1 MNTIPMSHS
10 PIETPICSSEEYAE
24 ANIVK
29 EIPINATMEIDCN
42 ILFNNNLIS
51 IVLRLLY

>member
-1 MNTIPMSHS
+1 MSHS
-10 PIETPICSSEEYAE
+10 PNETPICSSEEYAE

-42 ILFNNNLIS
+42 ILFNNNLIY